1 MRVTRLAR
9 GLPMGGDLE
18 YVDGVTLAHAL
29 VARQESPD
37 AAGVLMRSRAWLFAG
52 GLAAGALTGW
62 LLAQRRLATHQR
74 DLFSP
79 RPLRRLA
86 ALGFLAGQTGVDTI
100 RLLRDYL
107 AWERQPV
114 LRRRAQAILRGW
126 KPPWHEAGE

>member
-1 MRVTRLAR
+1 
-9 GLPMGGDLE
+9 
-18 YVDGVTLAHAL
+18 
-29 VARQESPD
+29 
-37 AAGVLMRSRAWLFAG
+37 MRSRGWLFAG
-52 GLAAGALTGW
+52 GVVAGATAGW
-62 LLAQRRLATHQR
+62 ILAQRRLVTHQR

-114 LRRRAQAILRGW
+114 LRRRAQAILRGL
-126 KPPWHEAGE
+126 EATLA